1 MEEQPEGWEEGI
13 LGEKEMETVF
23 PISQVSHGLGPRALG
38 GLALLLNVLKKV
50 EIRKWEKNMKNRI
63 RKKTK
68 KILRFFLSDL
78 FYILLPISFY

>member
-38 GLALLLNVLKKV
+38 GLALLVNVLKKS
-50 EIRKWEKNMKNRI
+50 
-63 RKKTK
+63 KTK
-68 KILRFFLSDL
+68 KMRKK
-78 FYILLPISFY
+78 YEK